1 MMSTNELVLELDD
14 RVSAPINKMIGS
26 INEFVNEVR
35 FAGDVVNNSFTSN
48 SIVNMSQ
55 EFNTAVTRVDNFT
68 DSISNAASQ
77 QDSFNNSVKKSEGIA
92 SKAFS
97 VFKDAIGVNSWS
109 DGVKKIVDMS
119 DKYTQMSTKLSS
131 ITGEGE
137 NLADIQN
144 KIFGSANSG
153 RTSYTAMADA
163 VSQFGKEAKSA
174 FGSTDEIIGFADSV
188 NKSFAIGGLGESE
201 RTSAMSYVS
210 DSMSDGNISGD
221 ELNEIMSYSPVIGE
235 SLSEYMGVPEN
246 LVQEYANEGKLSAEA
261 FKNAVLSSSGEI
273 NSQFSALPATWGE
286 IWTILGNFATKA
298 LTPILTVVSWL
309 ASNFS
314 LLAPIILGV
323 AAAFAVFQLTAN
335 WTKMASMATSLYYGA
350 VNFLSI
356 GFGILKGSTAAASA
370 ATFQYNS
377 ALLSCPI
384 TWIIMLIILLI
395 GIIYAAVAAYNKFTG
410 STVSATGIIMGIF
423 SVLVAFVMNQLIYL
437 WNIFAAFANFIG
449 NFCNDPVAAV
459 KILFLDMAETV
470 LGYVQ
475 TMVKGIE
482 DLINKIPGVQI
493 DITSGIDQYLDKIR
507 NAAKE
512 IKDESGWKEY
522 VKKQESQDFA
532 DVFSKS
538 YDDGKGLVE
547 KVSSFIGGEGVGEI
561 EPSGFVPAGGNS
573 FDTTGGMG
581 DALNNIATDT
591 SAISNEVTTSAE
603 NEEYLRKIAERDVIV
618 RYVAPNINVKMNNQN
633 NIRNGMDVDGVID
646 HLARGTAAAMAG
658 MVEGA

>member
-1 MMSTNELVLELDD
+1 MMSTNGLVLELDD

-26 INEFVNEVR
+26 INVFVNEVR
-35 FAGDVVNNSFTSN
+35 FAGDVINNSFTTN

-55 EFNTAVTRVDNFT
+55 EFNTAITSVDNFAS
-68 DSISNAASQ
+68 SISNAASN
-77 QDSFNNSVKKSEGIA
+77 QDSFNNAVKKSEGIA

-97 VFKDAIGVNSWS
+97 VFKNAIGVDSWS

-131 ITGEGE
+131 IAGEGE

-174 FGSTDEIIGFADSV
+174 FGSTDEIIGFADGV
-188 NKSFAIGGLGESE
+188 NKSLAIGGLGEDE

-210 DSMSDGNISGD
+210 DSMSDGSISGD

-235 SLSEYMGVPEN
+235 SLSKYMGVPEN

-261 FKNAVLSSSGEI
+261 FKNAVLSSGGEI

-286 IWTILGNFATKA
+286 IWTTLGNFATKA

-323 AAAFAVFQLTAN
+323 AAAFGVYAVFTNITTVALNA
-335 WTKMASMATSLYYGA
+335 
-350 VNFLSI
+350 
-356 GFGILKGSTAAASA
+356 LKIAQAAANA
-370 ATFQYNS
+370 VM
-377 ALLSCPI
+377 ALNPI
-384 TWIIMLIILLI
+384 GLIII
-395 GIIYAAVAAYNKFTG
+395 GIIALIAAIYFIIGLINRGKNEAI
-410 STVSATGIIMGIF
+410 SATGIIMGALAVVGTFI
-423 SVLVAFVMNQLIYL
+423 MNV
-437 WNIFAAFANFIG
+437 FIG
-449 NFCNDPVAAV
+449 VFNAIVQALLSIFVYPFLGIIEWILNAANGGFNSFGGAVANL
-459 KILFLDMAETV
+459 IGQIIGWFLS
-470 LGYVQ
+470 LGQIV
-475 TMVKGIE
+475 TRIIDAIFGTNWTSGLEELRNSVISWGKNENAINLTEDSFTGIE
-482 DLINKIPGVQI
+482 RNEYGDAWVAGNGFGKSI
-493 DITSGIDQYLDKIR
+493 DD
-507 NAAKE
+507 
-512 IKDESGWKEY
+512 
-522 VKKQESQDFA
+522 
-532 DVFSKS
+532 
-538 YDDGKGLVE
+538 
-547 KVSSFIGGEGVGEI
+547 KVSSFIGGEEVSEI

-573 FDTTGGMG
+573 FDATGGIG
-581 DALNNIATDT
+581 DTLNNISNDT
-591 SAISNEVTTSAE
+591 SAISNEVATSAE

-618 RYVAPNINVKMNNQN
+618 RYVTPNISVSMNNKN
-633 NIRNGMDVDGVID
+633 NIQNGMDIDGVID

-658 MVEGA
+658 MGEGA

>member
-48 SIVNMSQ
+48 SIANMSQ

-235 SLSEYMGVPEN
+235 SLSKYMGVPEN

-323 AAAFAVFQLTAN
+323 AAAFGVYAVFTNITTVALNA
-335 WTKMASMATSLYYGA
+335 
-350 VNFLSI
+350 
-356 GFGILKGSTAAASA
+356 LKIAQAAANA
-370 ATFQYNS
+370 VM
-377 ALLSCPI
+377 ALNPI
-384 TWIIMLIILLI
+384 GLIII
-395 GIIYAAVAAYNKFTG
+395 GIIALIAAIYFIIGLINRGKNEAI
-410 STVSATGIIMGIF
+410 SATGIIMGALA
-423 SVLVAFVMNQLIYL
+423 VVGAFIMNV
-437 WNIFAAFANFIG
+437 FIG
-449 NFCNDPVAAV
+449 VFNAIVQALLSIFVYPFLGIIEWILNAANGGFNSFGGAVANL
-459 KILFLDMAETV
+459 IGQIIGWFLS
-470 LGYVQ
+470 LGQIV
-475 TMVKGIE
+475 TRIIDAIFGTNWTSGLEELRNSVISWGKNENAISLTEDSFTGIE
-482 DLINKIPGVQI
+482 RNEYGDAWDAGNRFGKSI
-493 DITSGIDQYLDKIR
+493 DD
-507 NAAKE
+507 
-512 IKDESGWKEY
+512 
-522 VKKQESQDFA
+522 
-532 DVFSKS
+532 
-538 YDDGKGLVE
+538 

-561 EPSGFVPAGGNS
+561 EPSGFVPTGGNS

-618 RYVAPNINVKMNNQN
+618 RYVTPNISVSMNNKN
-633 NIRNGMDVDGVID
+633 NIQNGMDIDGVID

-658 MVEGA
+658 MGEGA

>member
-55 EFNTAVTRVDNFT
+55 EINTAITSVDNFT

-131 ITGEGE
+131 IAGEGE

-188 NKSFAIGGLGESE
+188 NKSLAIGGLGESE

-286 IWTILGNFATKA
+286 IWTMLGNFATKA

-323 AAAFAVFQLTAN
+323 AAAFGVYAVFTNITTVALNA
-335 WTKMASMATSLYYGA
+335 
-350 VNFLSI
+350 
-356 GFGILKGSTAAASA
+356 LKIAQAAANA
-370 ATFQYNS
+370 VM
-377 ALLSCPI
+377 ALNPI
-384 TWIIMLIILLI
+384 GLIII
-395 GIIYAAVAAYNKFTG
+395 GIIALIAAIYFIIGLINRGKNEAI
-410 STVSATGIIMGIF
+410 SATGIIMGALA
-423 SVLVAFVMNQLIYL
+423 VVGAFIMNV
-437 WNIFAAFANFIG
+437 FIG
-449 NFCNDPVAAV
+449 VFNAIVQALLSIFVYPFLGIIEWILNAANGGFNSFGGAVANL
-459 KILFLDMAETV
+459 IGQIIGWFLS
-470 LGYVQ
+470 LGQIV
-475 TMVKGIE
+475 TRIIDAIFGTNWTSGLEELRNSVISWGKNENAISLTEDSFTGIE
-482 DLINKIPGVQI
+482 RNEYGDAWVAGNGFGKSI
-493 DITSGIDQYLDKIR
+493 DD
-507 NAAKE
+507 
-512 IKDESGWKEY
+512 
-522 VKKQESQDFA
+522 
-532 DVFSKS
+532 
-538 YDDGKGLVE
+538 

-591 SAISNEVTTSAE
+591 SAISSEVTTSAE

-618 RYVAPNINVKMNNQN
+618 RYVTPNISVSMNNKN
-633 NIRNGMDVDGVID
+633 NIQNGMDIDGVID

-658 MVEGA
+658 MGEGA

>member
-26 INEFVNEVR
+26 INVFVNEVR

-55 EFNTAVTRVDNFT
+55 EFNTAITSVDNFT

-261 FKNAVLSSSGEI
+261 FKNAMLSSSGEI

-286 IWTILGNFATKA
+286 IWTMLGNFATKA

-323 AAAFAVFQLTAN
+323 AAAFGVYAVFTNITTVALNA
-335 WTKMASMATSLYYGA
+335 
-350 VNFLSI
+350 
-356 GFGILKGSTAAASA
+356 LKIAQAAANA
-370 ATFQYNS
+370 VM
-377 ALLSCPI
+377 ALNPI
-384 TWIIMLIILLI
+384 GLIII
-395 GIIYAAVAAYNKFTG
+395 GIIALITAIYFIIGLINRGKNEAI
-410 STVSATGIIMGIF
+410 SATGIIMGALA
-423 SVLVAFVMNQLIYL
+423 VVGAFIMNV
-437 WNIFAAFANFIG
+437 FIG
-449 NFCNDPVAAV
+449 
-459 KILFLDMAETV
+459 
-470 LGYVQ
+470 
-475 TMVKGIE
+475 
-482 DLINKIPGVQI
+482 
-493 DITSGIDQYLDKIR
+493 
-507 NAAKE
+507 
-512 IKDESGWKEY
+512 
-522 VKKQESQDFA
+522 
-532 DVFSKS
+532 
-538 YDDGKGLVE
+538 
-547 KVSSFIGGEGVGEI
+547 
-561 EPSGFVPAGGNS
+561 
-573 FDTTGGMG
+573 
-581 DALNNIATDT
+581 
-591 SAISNEVTTSAE
+591 
-603 NEEYLRKIAERDVIV
+603 
-618 RYVAPNINVKMNNQN
+618 
-633 NIRNGMDVDGVID
+633 
-646 HLARGTAAAMAG
+646 
-658 MVEGA
+658 